1 MRKKLPNTR
10 SAVTS
15 KVEMEGMEAYITV
28 GFYEDNQPGEVFI
41 KIAKEGS
48 FLRGALDIIAIEAS
62 MLLQYGV
69 PGSVVIEKWTHIKF
83 DQAIIF
89 EGLAK
94 AFCKAVSLMG
104 GNIDEGH
111 SPGGGASGSP
121 VPVPPAGPA
130 PDAEQGA
137 VRRVH
142 EEVPAR

>member
-1 MRKKLPNTR
+1 MRRKLPPTR

-15 KVEMEGMEAYITV
+15 KVEIDGMEAYITV
-28 GFYEDNQPGEVFI
+28 GFFENSQPGEVFI

-69 PGSVVIEKWTHIKF
+69 PGAVVIDKWTHIKF
-83 DQAIIF
+83 DQSSLF
-89 EGLAK
+89 DGLAK

-111 SPGGGASGSP
+111 SPGDRDSGSP
-121 VPVPPAGPA
+121 VPGPSGPPPSPQEEA
-130 PDAEQGA
+130 A